1 MEIEENL
8 RRDFGREENLEKK
21 RKQKKERILLEER
34 IEGNESSKLGV
45 TIFIDQ
51 YNPRVHPRRSSRDPQ
66 S

>member
-8 RRDFGREENLEKK
+8 RRDFGREENLERK

-51 YNPRVHPRRSSRDPQ
+51 YNPQVHPRCSSRDPQ